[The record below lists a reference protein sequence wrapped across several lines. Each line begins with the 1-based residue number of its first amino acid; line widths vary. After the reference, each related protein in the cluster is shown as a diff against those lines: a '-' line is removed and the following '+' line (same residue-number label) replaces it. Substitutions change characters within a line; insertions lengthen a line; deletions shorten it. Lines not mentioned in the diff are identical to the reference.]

1 MRQIMKMVKQVRS
14 SGNVFSDLGFG
25 RQEAENL
32 HLRARLMAEV
42 QKYIQQEQIT
52 QAEAAGRF
60 GVTQPR
66 ISNLLRGKIH
76 LFSVDTLIAM
86 LSHAGLTVD
95 IRIKKARAA

>member
-1 MRQIMKMVKQVRS
+1 MKKIKQVRS

-25 RQEAENL
+25 PQEAENL
-32 HLRARLMAEV
+32 HLRARLMAEI
-42 QKYIQQEQIT
+42 QKYIEREEIT
-52 QAEAAGRF
+52 QAEAADRF

-76 LFSVDTLIAM
+76 LFSVDTLITM
-86 LSHAGLTVD
+86 LSHAGLRVD

>member
-1 MRQIMKMVKQVRS
+1 MKKLKRVRS
-14 SGNVFSDLGFG
+14 SDNIFTDLGFG

-32 HLRARLMAEV
+32 QLRARLMTEIE
-42 QKYIQQEQIT
+42 KYIEQEEIT
-52 QAEAAGRF
+52 QAEAAERF

-66 ISNLLRGKIH
+66 ISNLLRGKIR
-76 LFSVDTLIAM
+76 LFSVDTLIVM

>member
-1 MRQIMKMVKQVRS
+1 MKKIKHVRS
-14 SGNVFSDLGFG
+14 SGNVFADLGFG
-25 RQEAENL
+25 PQEAENL
-32 HLRARLMAEV
+32 HLRARLMTEI
-42 QKYIQQEQIT
+42 QKYIQQEEVT
-52 QAEAAGRF
+52 QAEAANRF

-66 ISNLLRGKIH
+66 ISNLLRGKIR